1 MGEYM
6 GLQSVRA
13 EQFDAADRCDSAGQ
27 WRIYDRCDPAGKLQS
42 LPEPKGRRY
51 VITQSL
57 PQCRNVLTLYSVAG
71 DVQPIFSVLFSF
83 FMFDFCIVW
92 FGLHYCR
99 CLEKRYNDKPNAFA
113 FYL

>member
-42 LPEPKGRRY
+42 LPKPKGRRY
-51 VITQSL
+51 VNEQSL
-57 PQCRNVLTLYSVAG
+57 PQCMNVLTLYSVAG
-71 DVQPIFSVLFSF
+71 DVTPIFSVLFSF
-83 FMFDFCIVW
+83 FHILIFVSRVVCLVCFD
-92 FGLHYCR
+92 HCR
-99 CLEKRYNDKPNAFA
+99 CLEKRCRS
-113 FYL
+113 